1 MTTSPSAPGQGK
13 SRTKSGQGVVLP
25 FSALLTHTR
34 KNSRPIGAAISICYL
49 PLTASIS
56 NENIIK

>member
-1 MTTSPSAPGQGK
+1 MTTPLCPWSGEI
-13 SRTKSGQGVVLP
+13 RTKSGQGVVLP
-25 FSALLTHTR
+25 FSALLTHPG
-34 KNSRPIGAAISICYL
+34 KNSRPIGAAISTYYL